1 MGVCCDNNSINKK
14 LTIKVK
20 RKRKPRRTKE
30 KVEDMQFEIIDVKD
44 NITHQIL
51 TKTNTTLRELLT
63 QADFNL
69 NGNFDIQ
76 LKNSSNIS
84 DELNTNLK
92 DIIDS
97 YYPDTK
103 LLSVTILVNYQG
115 LSIPSNAKKAYEENT
130 PIIGSA
136 IFDDNNKFGLSLFN
150 KDKNNLDTVYFDKK
164 SNEYIQ
170 KFNLYSAFC
179 SAKGIFYISGGEGEG
194 GVGNG
199 TGEAD
204 EVEFYGI
211 FVAIDMNEL
220 LIGLSSDRKSISK
233 MSENDAI
240 MPLRKL
246 PSLNIERSWHSM
258 IFIPNKY
265 IFIVGGIYTKIVEKY
280 DIEKN
285 EIKIDSELKEKRCEP
300 ALCLANNNY
309 LYAFCGFHPFKDFNN
324 NIERCDLLK
333 KKRQWEI
340 IGLSINITASFF
352 GISFYKDNDILLI
365 SSKDNVDE
373 DNKNYSVKIGNDED
387 TPDEIKETVLQFNGV
402 RTFKDKLFYPMFDNF
417 CVNIPMNIGKNKNV
431 LILDINTGNIE
442 CKNYK

>member
-233 MSENDAI
+233 MSENDTI

-265 IFIVGGIYTKIVEKY
+265 IFIVGGTNTKSVERY

-285 EIKIDSELKEKRCEP
+285 EIKLDSELKE
-300 ALCLANNNY
+300 N
-309 LYAFCGFHPFKDFNN
+309 FNN

-333 KKRQWEI
+333 KKREWEI
-340 IGLSINITASFF
+340 IECSSNIIASFF
-352 GISFYKDNDILLI
+352 GISYYKDNEILLL
-365 SSKDNVDE
+365 SPKDNIDDE
-373 DNKNYSVKIGNDED
+373 NKNYIVKIGDDDD
-387 TPDEIKETVLQFNGV
+387 TPDEINETVLQYNGI
-402 RTFKDKLFYPMFDNF
+402 RTFKDKFFYPMFDNY
-417 CVNIPMNIGKNKNV
+417 CINIPLNVGKNKTV
-431 LILDINTGNIE
+431 LILDTDTGNIE
-442 CKNYK
+442 CKNFT